1 MTPEQLRAAGRA
13 LHGDDFE
20 DGLAYA
26 LHLAPGTLQR
36 MLDGREPVD
45 EPLRRELD
53 RLLAAAGRR
62 RIGPPIL
69 THLVV
74 NTGILLPSPKGQ
86 ASPET
91 VRALGPMAAAGRG
104 EPAGIPFVGTHRG
117 AGGGSFEPRRPAG
130 APRAP
135 VRGPPPGGGGGPVWG
150 RAGGGGAGAGGGGG
164 GGVGRG
170 GGGGGGGGSP
180 PRPRGERPPARR
192 RCRGWRCSR
201 CRPSTPCRSTRSC
214 GSPTSSAAWLGR

>member
-13 LHGDDFE
+13 LYGDDFE

-36 MLDGREPVD
+36 MLAGREPVD

-104 EPAGIPFVGTHRG
+104 EPAGIPFVVTHRG
-117 AGGGSFEPRRPAG
+117 EGEASFELGRPAAELCTVCWG
-130 APRAP
+130 AERSAEAWPR
-135 VRGPPPGGGGGPVWG
+135 VL
-150 RAGGGGAGAGGGGG
+150 GAGGGGG
-164 GGVGRG
+164 VWGGA
-170 GGGGGGGGSP
+170 P
-180 PRPRGERPPARR
+180 PEPRGRAPAGPP
-192 RCRGWRCSR
+192 
-201 CRPSTPCRSTRSC
+201 PVP
-214 GSPTSSAAWLGR
+214 WLAVLTLPPLHALPVDTVLR